1 MENQSFIFSHQVE
14 SNFSPLKLVSTTNYK
29 ALKFQTCSS
38 PSLSCIDVCDL
49 PILQK
54 TDPNI
59 RADAIDILARTL
71 FVGPSREA

>member
-1 MENQSFIFSHQVE
+1 MMQYKVAVKKGQGFPRE
-14 SNFSPLKLVSTTNYK
+14 SETFHTW
-29 ALKFQTCSS
+29 SS
-38 PSLSCIDVCDL
+38 PILSCIDVWDL

-59 RADAIDILARTL
+59 IADATDILARTL